1 MLLLSLITAMLTALI
16 PVFIWRLDS
25 KVAKRQVESLE
36 KQKQVLAKGRRDE
49 LLNVV
54 YQSADKAHL
63 RLLWEE
69 VDEYEGGDQK
79 LLKRTFRT
87 NPAVA
92 LPGNRFSLEN
102 VGLLD
107 QVALDDY
114 VLGLERRYS
123 VNKDTFHPYDGLL
136 DFIELAVMRGLEVDA
151 SVISQ
156 LVMGQ
161 TVEFQNPGSE
171 FYRDL
176 VRVLPACA
184 GGILHRV
191 EAIDYST
198 KGGLRLNVLTG
209 VLLRVKDMELICRK
223 EEPGSVYAPAVSR
236 LRFEVSGALGDLL
249 HRDNLRS
256 FDHWSLEGSSKPV
269 SATVAWLVRAIGWLA
284 DSDCH
289 IVMRMVQNLPA
300 AIASIPSRDR
310 GWGIDDADVRQG
322 FKWIEEKRP
331 DLWSEYGEKLEETA
345 DVVGDWRC

>member
-1 MLLLSLITAMLTALI
+1 MIDWWQQFIAKWDWTDPMLLLSLIAAMLTALI

-69 VDEYEGGDQK
+69 MDEYEGGDQK

-92 LPGNRFSLEN
+92 FPGNRFSLEN

-151 SVISQ
+151 SVIS
-156 LVMGQ
+156 
-161 TVEFQNPGSE
+161 
-171 FYRDL
+171 
-176 VRVLPACA
+176 
-184 GGILHRV
+184 
-191 EAIDYST
+191 
-198 KGGLRLNVLTG
+198 
-209 VLLRVKDMELICRK
+209 
-223 EEPGSVYAPAVSR
+223 
-236 LRFEVSGALGDLL
+236 
-249 HRDNLRS
+249 
-256 FDHWSLEGSSKPV
+256 
-269 SATVAWLVRAIGWLA
+269 
-284 DSDCH
+284 
-289 IVMRMVQNLPA
+289 
-300 AIASIPSRDR
+300 
-310 GWGIDDADVRQG
+310 
-322 FKWIEEKRP
+322 
-331 DLWSEYGEKLEETA
+331 
-345 DVVGDWRC
+345 